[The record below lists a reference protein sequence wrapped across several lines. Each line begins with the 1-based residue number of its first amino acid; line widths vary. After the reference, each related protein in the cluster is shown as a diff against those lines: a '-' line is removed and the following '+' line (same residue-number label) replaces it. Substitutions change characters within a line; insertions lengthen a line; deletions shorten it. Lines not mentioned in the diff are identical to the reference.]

1 MNFVSFLAMSSCQKQ
16 IQNKNDNQLIKLLEA
31 NNQVDWF
38 KDLVLKNERIERAKK
53 EAKDKEKEKIR
64 QKSAYIN
71 PEFKKSQLKVTSE

>member
-16 IQNKNDNQLIKLLEA
+16 IQNKNDNQLIELPEA
-31 NNQVDWF
+31 NNQVEWF
-38 KDLVLKNERIERAKK
+38 KDLVLKNERIQRAKK

-71 PEFKKSQLKVTSE
+71 PEFKKAQLKVTSE